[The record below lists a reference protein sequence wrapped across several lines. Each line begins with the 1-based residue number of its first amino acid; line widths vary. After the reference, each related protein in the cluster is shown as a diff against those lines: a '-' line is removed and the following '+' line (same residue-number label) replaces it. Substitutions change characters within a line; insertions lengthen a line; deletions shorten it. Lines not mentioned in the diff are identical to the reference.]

1 MRSLLRTVVVDSDP
15 DSRVAVRRI
24 LGAMPAVAV
33 VGEFPDVRHAIRDG
47 AERQPDVLV
56 LEIPRSQ
63 DGPGEEWSIGV
74 VAEAARAFPDAAILA
89 TAPSVSADF
98 MIRVIRAGALEF
110 LPRPVDRADL
120 AAAIEKL
127 TRVRRDVAPVRSTG
141 RITSVFSTK
150 GGLGA
155 TTLAINLAVSLAER
169 APDRTLLIE
178 LDTRQSDIGT
188 FLDLRPSYSVLD
200 AFENIER
207 LDESFL
213 RGILVKHDSGLWV
226 LPGPSRMER
235 TPLHAEH
242 VQAGLEIMRS
252 NFEHVVL
259 DLRHDLDPG
268 TIAGL
273 EASNT
278 ILFLTSLNVSALRS
292 GTAGLAAFRQLGIDL
307 GKVRVV
313 VMREGTG
320 EDVTLKHVRETLG
333 LPIFWKT
340 PSEYAP
346 VVASINSGRPVVTS
360 APRSKI
366 AKNIEQLAEA
376 LARPAAAADSA
387 RGRVGALMRL
397 VWTPRGSVGG
407 A

>member
-307 GKVRVV
+307 SKVRVV